1 MFLSPIDLS
10 YLFMYFL
17 LLLHVYA
24 SQHLFLSSL
33 DFLVDLLLLRLD
45 LFFLNLILPDLLMMN
60 LLLEVQD
67 HVFLLFDL

>member
-1 MFLSPIDLS
+1 MFLSPLDLS

-17 LLLHVYA
+17 LLLNVYA